1 MEPRFGQRGWRHLPR
16 PDPGGGLQLLGLA
29 AAGGGGVAVVGA
41 RLLAD
46 VAQQGQVTRQLLD
59 TGVCNTQHATW
70 IRGLLQPDG
79 S

>member
-16 PDPGGGLQLLGLA
+16 PDPGGGLQLLGL

-59 TGVCNTQHATW
+59 TGVQHSTCNMDTGTAPT
-70 IRGLLQPDG
+70 
-79 S
+79 